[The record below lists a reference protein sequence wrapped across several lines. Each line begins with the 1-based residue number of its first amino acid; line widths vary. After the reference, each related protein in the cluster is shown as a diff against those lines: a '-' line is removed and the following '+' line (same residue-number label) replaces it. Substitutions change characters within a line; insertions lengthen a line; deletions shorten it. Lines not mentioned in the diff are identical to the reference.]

1 MDTMIS
7 LSNEMNRM
15 TMNDVRA
22 KCPYAFAEAPT
33 NPGVSSKYTYANTET
48 VINDMAKLG
57 WYPVEAK
64 QCRQK
69 KGSKGI
75 RSFHVVAF
83 QHDDVKIVNS
93 KGEDEAYVRIVLQNS
108 HDGFNSFR
116 FMMGCY
122 RMVCS
127 NGCILSDAEFAD
139 FSIRHINYSFEELRG
154 IVAKVMNQVPTAIDK
169 MNTMNAILLTDEQ
182 KYEMAAETYKIRK
195 GFAPEDKVD
204 VDSQTINDLLTPLR
218 AEDEGNSLWNVFNVL
233 QEKMIKGGFSATGKN
248 GKVRKQRPISSIK
261 KDVEYNQR
269 LWAIAERYMPATM
282 AA

>member
-1 MDTMIS
+1 MSTMIS
-7 LSNEMNRM
+7 LKDNMRRLSKEE
-15 TMNDVRA
+15 VRE
-22 KCPYAFAEAPT
+22 KCPFAFAVSPT
-33 NPGVSSKYTYANTET
+33 NPGVSGKYIQANTET
-48 VINDMAKLG
+48 VMDDMMKLG

-64 QCRQK
+64 QCRER

-154 IVAKVMNQVPTAIDK
+154 IVAEVMNQVPAAIDK
-169 MNTMNAILLTDEQ
+169 MNAMNATILTDEQ
-182 KYEMAAETYKIRK
+182 KRELAVETYKIRK
-195 GFAPEDKVD
+195 GFTVEEKVN
-204 VDSQTINDLLTPLR
+204 VDGQTVDDLLTPMR
-218 AEDEGNSLWNVFNVL
+218 TEDDGNSLWNVFNVL
-233 QEKMIKGGFSATGKN
+233 QEKMIKGGFCAFGKS
-248 GKVRKQRPISSIK
+248 GKLRKQRPITSVK
-261 KDVEYNQR
+261 KDLDYNKK
-269 LWAIAERYMPATM
+269 LWGCAIKFLPV

>member
-1 MDTMIS
+1 MSTMIS
-7 LSNEMNRM
+7 LSDSMKRM
-15 TMNDVRA
+15 TMDEVREA
-22 KCPYAFAEAPT
+22 CPFAFAVSPT
-33 NPGVSSKYTYANTET
+33 NPDVSGKYIQASTRT
-48 VINDMAKLG
+48 VIEDLEKLG
-57 WYPVEAK
+57 WYPVQAK
-64 QCRQK
+64 QCRAK

-83 QHDDVKIVNS
+83 QHDDVKIANS

-154 IVAKVMNQVPTAIDK
+154 IVAEVMNQVPAAIDK
-169 MNTMNAILLTDEQ
+169 MNAMNTTILTDEQ
-182 KYEMAAETYKIRK
+182 KRELAVETYKIRK
-195 GFAPEDKVD
+195 GFTAEEKVN
-204 VDSQTINDLLTPLR
+204 VDDQTVDDLLTPMR
-218 AEDEGNSLWNVFNVL
+218 TEDDGNSLWNVFNVL
-233 QEKMIKGGFSATGKN
+233 QEKMIKGGFCASGKS
-248 GKVRKQRPISSIK
+248 GKLRKQRPITSIK
-261 KDVEYNQR
+261 KDLDYNKK
-269 LWAIAERYMPATM
+269 LWGCAIKFLPV

>member
-1 MDTMIS
+1 MIS
-7 LSNEMNRM
+7 LKDNMRRLSKEE
-15 TMNDVRA
+15 VRE
-22 KCPYAFAEAPT
+22 KCPFAFAVSPT
-33 NPGVSSKYTYANTET
+33 NPGVSGKYIQANTET
-48 VINDMAKLG
+48 VMDDMMKLG

-64 QCRQK
+64 QCRER

-154 IVAKVMNQVPTAIDK
+154 IVAEVMNQVPAAIDK
-169 MNTMNAILLTDEQ
+169 MNAMNATILTDEQ
-182 KYEMAAETYKIRK
+182 KRELAVETYKIRK
-195 GFAPEDKVD
+195 GFTVEEKVN
-204 VDSQTINDLLTPLR
+204 VDGQTVDDLLTPMR
-218 AEDEGNSLWNVFNVL
+218 TEDDGNSLWNVFNVL
-233 QEKMIKGGFSATGKN
+233 QEKMIKGGFCAFGKS
-248 GKVRKQRPISSIK
+248 GKLRKQRPITSVK
-261 KDVEYNQR
+261 KDLDYNKK
-269 LWAIAERYMPATM
+269 LWGCAIKFLPV

>member
-1 MDTMIS
+1 MIS

-15 TMNDVRA
+15 SMNDVRV

-33 NPGVSSKYTYANTET
+33 NPAVSSKYTYANTET

-75 RSFHVVAF
+75 RSFHMIAMES
-83 QHDDVKIVNS
+83 DDPRTRITDQFGNP
-93 KGEDEAYVRIVLQNS
+93 EAKVRIIIQNS

-116 FMMGCY
+116 FMMGVY
-122 RMVCS
+122 RFICS
-127 NGCILSDAEFAD
+127 NGMVVADAQFAD

-154 IVAKVMNQVPTAIDK
+154 IVAKVMNQVPTTIDK
-169 MNTMNAILLTDEQ
+169 MNTMNAILLTDVQ

-204 VDSQTINDLLTPLR
+204 VDNQTINDLLTPLR
-218 AEDEGNSLWNVFNVL
+218 DEDEGNSLWNVFNVL

-269 LWAIAERYMPATM
+269 LWAIAERYMPTTM